1 MKKIFFFL
9 LAIPIILSIIF
20 LAIYDELNVNK
31 FLANIQKDTNLII
44 NLEDKGKWEF
54 YPSIEYE
61 NMVSAKGIVSNVVI
75 DKSKIRF
82 LKNYWPLSPLHLE
95 LDSPS
100 IQFEGLTFRNSS
112 VKAKY
117 SNQIIDIS
125 KFKAKL
131 IDGDIDTEGKIS
143 VDENKS
149 IQLNGSFNNISLN
162 TILDQANI
170 ARWDR
175 VNIKIASPH
184 YNLVTTYKSKESL
197 IANLNGL
204 MKIKGSVFFISTEE
218 ERFGAALLS
227 LLVDKVAS
235 LSSVSKSI
243 SYLLDRFADVP
254 SAITGE
260 LQFINGTISTK
271 DLLLQNNNG
280 RALITA
286 QIDMLSNNINGKI
299 NFYEKDS
306 IFVEAVIKGNLQNP
320 EILIGGEVFAEDG
333 STSPRDMKKIFEEG
347 IQSLVDSLLDRN
359 D

>member
-9 LAIPIILSIIF
+9 LAIPIILLIIF
-20 LAIYDELNVNK
+20 LAIYDELNANK
-31 FLANIQKDTNLII
+31 LLANIQKDTNLII
-44 NLEDKGKWEF
+44 NLEDGGKWKF
-54 YPSIEYE
+54 YPSIEYAS
-61 NMVSAKGIVSNVVI
+61 MISAKGTESNVVI

-82 LKNYWPLSPLHLE
+82 LKNYWPLSPLDLE

-100 IQFEGLTFRNSS
+100 IQYEGLILRNSRL
-112 VKAKY
+112 KAKY
-117 SNQIIDIS
+117 SNKIIDIR
-125 KFKAKL
+125 KFNAKL
-131 IDGDIDTEGKIS
+131 NDGDINTIGKIS

-162 TILDQANI
+162 TIFAQKNI

-175 VNIKIASPH
+175 VNIKIASPR
-184 YNLVTTYKSKESL
+184 YNLVTTYKSKEMF
-197 IANLNGL
+197 IASLNGL
-204 MKIKGSVFFISTEE
+204 MKIKGSVFFNSTEE

-227 LLVDKVAS
+227 LLVDKVTS

-243 SYLLDRFADVP
+243 SYLLDKFADVP

-260 LQFINGTISTK
+260 LQFINGTILTK
-271 DLLLQNNNG
+271 DMLLQNNSG

-286 QIDMLSNNINGKI
+286 EINMLSNSINGKI
-299 NFYEKDS
+299 NFFEENS
-306 IFVEAVIKGNLQNP
+306 VFLEAVIKGNIQNP

-333 STSPRDMKKIFEEG
+333 STNPRDIKKIFQDG
-347 IQSLVDSLLDRN
+347 IQSLVNSLIEKN

>member
-9 LAIPIILSIIF
+9 LAIPIILLITF
-20 LAIYDELNVNK
+20 FAIYDQLNVNK
-31 FLANIQKDTNLII
+31 LLGNIQKDTNLII
-44 NLEDKGKWEF
+44 NLEDKGKWKF
-54 YPSIEYE
+54 YPSIEYA
-61 NMVSAKGIVSNVVI
+61 NMISAKGMVSNVVI

-82 LKNYWPLSPLHLE
+82 LKSYWPLSPLQIE

-100 IQFEGLTFRNSS
+100 IQYEGLNFSNSS
-112 VKAKY
+112 VNAKY
-117 SNQIIDIS
+117 SNKILDIG

-131 IDGDIDTEGKIS
+131 IDGDMETEGKIS

-162 TILDQANI
+162 RILEQANI

-175 VNIKIASPH
+175 VNIKIASPR
-184 YNLVTTYKSKESL
+184 YNLGTTYKSKGSL
-197 IANLNGL
+197 IASLNGL
-204 MKIKGSVFFISTEE
+204 MEIKGSVFFISTEE

-286 QIDMLSNNINGKI
+286 RIDMLSSNINGKI
-299 NFYEKDS
+299 DFYEEDS
-306 IFVEAVIKGNLQNP
+306 VFVEAVIKGRLQNP

-333 STSPRDMKKIFEEG
+333 STVPRDIKKIFEDG
-347 IQSLVDSLLDRN
+347 IQSLVNSLIEKN